1 MPKKTTKKELS
12 EVISKTDVLD
22 AVTQAIDRSAPDSA
36 KRNAAS
42 TFNREVD
49 KFIKEQRDVLL
60 IAVKI
65 R

>member
-12 EVISKTDVLD
+12 EVISKADVLE
-22 AVTQAIDRSAPDSA
+22 AITQAIDRSTPDST

-42 TFNREVD
+42 AFNREAD
-49 KFIKEQRDVLL
+49 RFIKDQRDVLL

-65 R
+65 K